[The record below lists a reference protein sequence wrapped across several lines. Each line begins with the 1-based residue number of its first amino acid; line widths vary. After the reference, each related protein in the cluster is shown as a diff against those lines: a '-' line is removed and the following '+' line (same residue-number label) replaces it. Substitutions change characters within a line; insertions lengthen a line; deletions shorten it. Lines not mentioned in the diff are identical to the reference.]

1 MIPGDA
7 ASTKALNS
15 QGSVDLEVEENVV
28 DLSVSE
34 STVESW
40 AVLEVRGEVDVHSAP
55 ELLKRLTKVLD
66 SGSKSVIVD
75 LNGLAF
81 IDSTGLGT
89 LVAGRN
95 HASESGATLRL
106 VCKGERVLKLFRITG
121 LHDVFAIFP
130 TIEQAIAGN

>member
-75 LNGLAF
+75 LNGLA
-81 IDSTGLGT
+81 GAELM
-89 LVAGRN
+89 AGQ
-95 HASESGATLRL
+95 ELRL
-106 VCKGERVLKLFRITG
+106 
-121 LHDVFAIFP
+121 P
-130 TIEQAIAGN
+130 